1 VNADGRY
8 EGTPTLIVEVLS
20 PTTKGK
26 DLAIKLQLYMK
37 SGGSEYWIIDPQG
50 KSVIQ
55 YVFTPERDIDDTQV
69 VVKDGTIKSA
79 VFGGLEIRLSEIF
92 L

>member
-1 VNADGRY
+1 M
-8 EGTPTLIVEVLS
+8 EVLS

-37 SGGSEYWIIDPQG
+37 SGVSEYWIADPQG
-50 KSVIQ
+50 ESVIP
-55 YVFTPERDIDDTQV
+55 YIFTPERDIDHTQV
-69 VVKDGTIKSA
+69 VYKDGTIESA
-79 VFGGLEIRLSEIF
+79 VFDGLKIRLSEI